1 MQLCIFEDIYFDRL
15 EPLIYSRPVYSLICG
30 INSLRAKI
38 LREYPGVKYS
48 LHCRPYLD
56 GVVKTHNAGVDV
68 NKIDEDS
75 CLFINGRVLADES
88 LSKLIPLNSKED
100 KLYING
106 DSIVAAR
113 ISGKLLEE
121 VKFNMH
127 DLLSE
132 SNFNGLPVEKV
143 DVKTIDYIWDLVNN
157 NGSEL
162 LKDFNYLTKKGGHK
176 KKGSIL
182 GKVPDSAHLV
192 EKENIFIDE
201 GAEIKSGAVIDA
213 SKGPVFIDKN
223 AVVFPNAVI
232 EGPVYVGESSQV
244 KSCARIYE
252 NVSIGSVCKVG
263 GEVEDSI
270 ILPYTNKQHSGFI
283 GHAYLGSWVNLG
295 ADTNCS
301 DLKNNYGSV
310 KVYVNGEVVNSG
322 TQFLGVIMGDHS
334 KTAINTMFNTGTIVG
349 FSSNIF
355 GAGFPAKYIPSFS
368 WGGSDAVT
376 TYDLER
382 SIETAR
388 RVMVRRSQNLHE
400 TEEKLFRK
408 IFDLTKKERRKR
420 GYPY

>member
-1 MQLCIFEDIYFDRL
+1 MQICIFEGIYYDRL
-15 EPLIYSRPVYSLICG
+15 EPLIFSRPTYSLICG

-38 LREYPGVKYS
+38 MRAYPGVKYS

-56 GVVKTHNAGVDV
+56 GVVKVHNKGVDV
-68 NKIDEDS
+68 NRVEDDK
-75 CLFINGRVLADES
+75 CLFINGRILAPEN
-88 LSKLIPLNSKED
+88 LAEIIPLDDDND
-100 KLYING
+100 KVYTNG
-106 DSIVAAR
+106 ENLIAAR
-113 ISGKLLEE
+113 VSGKKLQEIND
-121 VKFNMH
+121 NMY
-127 DLLSE
+127 DLFSE
-132 SNFNGLPVEKV
+132 SNFDSLPVEKV
-143 DVKTIDYIWDLVNN
+143 DIKCINYIWDLVGN

-162 LKDFNYLTKKGGHK
+162 LKDYNYLCKNRTGKSNNIKGKIFDGVHM
-176 KKGSIL
+176 
-182 GKVPDSAHLV
+182 V
-192 EKENIFIDE
+192 EENNIFIDE
-201 GAEIKSGAVIDA
+201 GAEVKPGAVLDA
-213 SKGPVFIDKN
+213 SNGPIYIDKN
-223 AVVFPNAVI
+223 ARVFSNAVI
-232 EGPVYVGESSQV
+232 EGPVYIGVSAQV

-252 NVSIGSVCKVG
+252 NVSIGKISKVG

-270 ILPYTNKQHSGFI
+270 ILPFSNKQHSGFI

-310 KVYVNGEVVNSG
+310 NVYVNGEVVDSG
-322 TQFLGVIMGDHS
+322 SQFLGVIMGDHS

-355 GAGFPAKYIPSFS
+355 GAGFPSKYIPSFS
-368 WGGSDAVT
+368 WGGSEAVT

-388 RVMVRRSQNLHE
+388 RVMKRRNRDMHE
-400 TEEKLFRK
+400 VEEKLFRK

>member
-15 EPLIYSRPVYSLICG
+15 EPLIYSRPVYGLICG

-38 LREYPGVKYS
+38 LREYSGAQYS
-48 LHCRPYLD
+48 LHCRPYLE
-56 GVVKTHNAGVDV
+56 GVVKAHNPGVDV
-68 NKIDEDS
+68 NKIDDDS

-88 LSKLIPLNSKED
+88 LPKKIPFKSKED
-100 KLYING
+100 KLYVNG
-106 DSIVAAR
+106 DSVVAAR
-113 ISGKLLEE
+113 VSGKLLEE
-121 VKFNMH
+121 IKFNMY

-143 DVKTIDYIWDLVNN
+143 DVKTINYIWDLVNN

-162 LKDFNYLTKKGGHK
+162 LKDYYYLTKTPRKRKTTIFGTV
-176 KKGSIL
+176 SE
-182 GKVPDSAHLV
+182 SAHLV
-192 EKENIFIDE
+192 ESKNIFIDKD
-201 GAEIKSGAVIDA
+201 AEIKAGAVLDA
-213 SKGPVFIDKN
+213 SKGPIYIDKN
-223 AVVFPNAVI
+223 ASVFPNSVI

-252 NVSIGSVCKVG
+252 NVSIGRVCKVG

-322 TQFLGVIMGDHS
+322 TQFLGVIIGDHS

-388 RVMVRRSQNLHE
+388 RVMLRRDQNLHE
-400 TEEKLFRK
+400 SEERLFRK